1 MECVLAKVGEAVKLF
16 PSKFLGRVITVVCCL
31 RSSPGAIEEARKL
44 CVWLFESMKEKRH
57 SPPNPPSWF
66 CPLPVLSL

>member
-16 PSKFLGRVITVVCCL
+16 LSKFLGRVITVVYCL

-44 CVWLFESMKEKRH
+44 GIWLFESMKEKRH
-57 SPPNPPSWF
+57 SLLSSPSWF